1 MCDKSKHRRYFI
13 VRFCDKAKHRLDL
26 SLVLGGMHAEPGQY
40 LHSDDGHRHV
50 SKSCQNI
57 HLKFYFL
64 LVYKPISRTFPNTES
79 EWRESHPWLLVIRE
93 ICLGIK
99 LPRVGEGVGVI
110 QSDAEGVDDLRAL
123 SDDIAP
129 DLCVSLRLA
138 PGVNILPEIR
148 KKISFDQLFSAF
160 LDPEDL

>member
-1 MCDKSKHRRYFI
+1 MCDKAKHGRYFF

-26 SLVLGGMHAEPGQY
+26 SLVLGGMHAEPRQY

-50 SKSCQNI
+50 SKS
-57 HLKFYFL
+57 
-64 LVYKPISRTFPNTES
+64 VSRTFPNTES